1 MSVSDSILKWYDI
14 NARVLPWRIA
24 PHDRASGVI
33 PNPYHVWVSEM
44 MLQQTTVATVIHY
57 YHKFITKWPSI
68 ADLAKAS
75 QDDVMT
81 EWAGLGYYSRA
92 RNLHKT
98 AQAIV
103 ENYQGIFPDDEQ
115 ELIKLAGIGRYSAAS
130 ISAIAFDKPAA
141 VMDGNIERI
150 ITRLFCIKNPLP
162 ASKKEL
168 YHFVKA
174 LTPQTRSGDY
184 AQAMMDLG
192 ASVCTPKK
200 PLCKICPLQNDCQ
213 AYQTDNPE
221 IYPVKSPK
229 VKKPTHQGVIFL
241 FIDTH
246 HHILVEKR
254 PNSGLFGGMDI
265 FPYLNPHEMDNRP
278 ENNVFSMESILKAVD
293 KIVDKF
299 NVSQIPPQIIGQIK
313 HVFTHFNFHA
323 DVMYIPLKEIKPINS
338 NTARLVKIDQ
348 LHTIA
353 LPTLMKKSIKFIN
366 KHIY

>member
-1 MSVSDSILKWYDI
+1 MSVSDAILKWYDV
-14 NARVLPWRIA
+14 NARILPWRIA
-24 PHDRASGVI
+24 PYDRACGVM

-44 MLQQTTVATVIHY
+44 MLQQTTVATVINY
-57 YHKFITKWPSI
+57 YNKFITKWPSVY
-68 ADLAKAS
+68 DLAQAS
-75 QDDVMT
+75 QDEIMT

-98 AQAIV
+98 AQTIMQH
-103 ENYQGIFPDDEQ
+103 YQGVFPDNEQ

-150 ITRLFCIKNPLP
+150 VTRLFCIKNPLP

-168 YHFVKA
+168 YQLVKT
-174 LTPQTRSGDY
+174 LTPQMRSGDY

-200 PLCKICPLQNDCQ
+200 PLCKECPLQNDCQ

-221 IYPVKSPK
+221 IYPVKTPK
-229 VKKPTHQGVIFL
+229 IQKPTHKGIIFL
-241 FIDTH
+241 LIDSH

-265 FPYLNPHEMDNRP
+265 FPYMNPHEMDNRS
-278 ENNVFSMESILKAVD
+278 ENNGFSIKSILKTVD
-293 KIVDKF
+293 KIVDKCD
-299 NVSQIPPQIIGQIK
+299 VSQDSFKVIGHIK

-323 DVMYIPLKEIKPINS
+323 DVLYIPLQEIKPIN
-338 NTARLVKIDQ
+338 NKTTRLVKIDQ

-353 LPTLMKKSIKFIN
+353 LPTLMKKTIKFI
-366 KHIY
+366 KKYIY